1 MQSKSSIW
9 MLVLSVLALLNV
21 SCSERGGGDVHGLEQ
36 ARESIFSSSACKLE
50 SSEVL
55 DLKIGELLR
64 EPERFEGKV
73 VTFSG
78 YYYRSFE
85 QSVIYE
91 GRSSTGDQGGGEALW
106 VEGLSPFSGLNGK
119 HLQVMGVFSV
129 KEKGH
134 LAQWPGSV
142 CVISGTGVQVLRQ

>member
-9 MLVLSVLALLNV
+9 MLSLSVLALLNI
-21 SCSERGGGDVHGLEQ
+21 SCSDRDGGAIDGREQ
-36 ARESIFSSSACKLE
+36 AKDSIFSSSACKLE
-50 SSEVL
+50 NSEIVN
-55 DLKIGELLR
+55 LKIGDLLR
-64 EPERFEGKV
+64 EPERFEGRLV
-73 VTFSG
+73 AFSG

-91 GRSSTGDQGGGEALW
+91 GRSSAGDQGSGEAIW

-119 HLQVMGVFSV
+119 HLQIMGVFSM

-142 CVISGTGVQVLRQ
+142 CVISGTGVRVLRQ